1 MTFWIFAVAMSLAAA
16 AFLLVPGYLFR
27 RHQTLGDRK
36 ASNVLIFEERV
47 ADYDAMLGN
56 DEINQEQHASFLL
69 ELKRDLLSDAAGDPA
84 AGDPAAGDPAADES
98 ASGDHKIGRLPLV
111 AALIVPLFAFVA
123 YSDLGFSWGAINDVA
138 LAESLRSDSPHDQ
151 AAMGDNV
158 EKLAERL
165 KSQPDNF
172 EGWYM
177 LGRSYLNMGRYDEA
191 AEAFA
196 HLLETFTEDHSLFA
210 FYAEALYMADGRVVT
225 PRVAAAIEDTL
236 ALNPHD
242 ITMLEIKALGFF
254 QRGELREAIGLF
266 QRALA
271 AGVEGERA
279 DMINRAIVRIQE
291 DLGDAPMM
299 AEAPIDAP
307 ANTPGDVLTQM
318 PAPTKAVTGDVS
330 SGAGRVI
337 KVLVEVADSVS
348 MPANTPVFVF
358 ARAVSGPPM
367 PLAVQRMTRADLPTL
382 ITLDESMAMMPGMG
396 LANFDNV
403 QVVARISASGIA
415 NAGPDDYQALSG
427 PIDVT
432 AETDVIKLNISKQ
445 VKDF

>member
-1 MTFWIFAVAMSLAAA
+1 MIFWIFAVAMSLAAV
-16 AFLLVPGYLFR
+16 AFVLVPGYLFR
-27 RHQTLGDRK
+27 RHQVSGDRK
-36 ASNVLIFEERV
+36 AANLSIFEERV
-47 ADYDAMLGN
+47 ADYDAMLAN
-56 DEINQEQHASFLL
+56 NEIDQGQYDTFIL
-69 ELKRDLLSDAAGDPA
+69 ELKRNLLSDAAGDPA
-84 AGDPAAGDPAADES
+84 AGDPAAGD
-98 ASGDHKIGRLPLV
+98 HKTGRLPFV
-111 AALIVPLFAFVA
+111 FALLVPLLAFIA
-123 YSDLGFSWGAINDVA
+123 YSDLGLSWGAINDVA
-138 LAESLRSDSPHDQ
+138 LAESLRADSPHDQ
-151 AAMGDNV
+151 AAMGENV
-158 EKLAERL
+158 DKLAKRL
-165 KSQPDNF
+165 KSQPDNH

-177 LGRSYLNMGRYDEA
+177 LGRSFLNMGRYDEA
-191 AEAFA
+191 SAAFA
-196 HLLETFTEDHSLFA
+196 HLLETFTEDHSLYA

-242 ITMLEIKALGFF
+242 ITMLEIKALGFY

-271 AGVEGERA
+271 AGAEGERV
-279 DMINRAIVRIQE
+279 DLINRAIVRIQE

-299 AEAPIDAP
+299 AEDP
-307 ANTPGDVLTQM
+307 A
-318 PAPTKAVTGDVS
+318 VS
-330 SGAGRVI
+330 SAPSEAPSNQTAQADQTKVATLATQDQSKAAVRTL

-358 ARAVSGPPM
+358 ARAVAGPPM
-367 PLAVQRMTRADLPTL
+367 PLAVQRMTRADLPML
-382 ITLDESMAMMPGMG
+382 VTLDESMAMMQGMG
-396 LANFDNV
+396 LANFDSV

-432 AETDVIKLNISKQ
+432 NETEVIKLNISKQ

>member
-1 MTFWIFAVAMSLAAA
+1 MTFWIFALAMSLAAV
-16 AFLLVPGYLFR
+16 AFVLVPGYLFR

-36 ASNVLIFEERV
+36 SANLSIFEERV
-47 ADYDAMLGN
+47 TDYDAMLGN
-56 DEINQEQHASFLL
+56 NEIDQGQYDTFIL
-69 ELKRDLLSDAAGDPA
+69 ELKRNLLSDEASSSAAGGPA
-84 AGDPAAGDPAADES
+84 AGEPAAGEPAA
-98 ASGDHKIGRLPLV
+98 GDHKIGRLPFV
-111 AALIVPLFAFVA
+111 FALIVPLFAFVA
-123 YSDLGFSWGAINDVA
+123 YSDLGLSWGAINDVV
-138 LAESLRSDSPHDQ
+138 LAESLRADSPHDQ
-151 AAMGDNV
+151 AAMGENV

-165 KSQPDNF
+165 KSQPDNH

-177 LGRSYLNMGRYDEA
+177 LGRSFLNLGRYDEA
-191 AEAFA
+191 SAAFA
-196 HLLETFTEDHSLFA
+196 HLLKTFTEDHSLYA
-210 FYAEALYMADGRVVT
+210 FYAEALYMTDERVVT

-242 ITMLEIKALGFF
+242 ITMLEIKALGFY
-254 QRGELREAIGLF
+254 QRDELREAIGLF

-271 AGVEGERA
+271 AGAEGERA
-279 DMINRAIVRIQE
+279 DLINRAIVRIQE

-299 AEAPIDAP
+299 AEEAAQTDQ
-307 ANTPGDVLTQM
+307 TDQSGQTQE
-318 PAPTKAVTGDVS
+318 AILAALATQEQPTTG
-330 SGAGRVI
+330 GRTL

-348 MPANTPVFVF
+348 MPASTPVFVF

-382 ITLDESMAMMPGMG
+382 VTLDESMAMMPGMG
-396 LANFDNV
+396 LANFDSV

-432 AETDVIKLNISKQ
+432 TETDVIKLNIGKQ